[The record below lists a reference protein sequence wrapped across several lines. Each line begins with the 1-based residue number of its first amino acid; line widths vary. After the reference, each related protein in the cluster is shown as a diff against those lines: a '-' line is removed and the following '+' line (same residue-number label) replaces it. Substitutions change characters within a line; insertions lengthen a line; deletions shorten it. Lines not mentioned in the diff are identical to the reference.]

1 MRSSLLF
8 GRKIN
13 QTVSKPENFCCPFPY
28 LLEKMF
34 ERKDGVLLH
43 FHESLK
49 ESTLRIT
56 ALHVQ
61 SNKTIATDLF
71 LFAFDKL
78 FESIPELMN
87 PNRKNERYEWVGE
100 RMSFEWGCSPPVML
114 LTESVCSP
122 MVDLE
127 FAVSSSLPMGKM
139 NAYERQRFRDS
150 VMNAETKR
158 EQNIADRE
166 NARGQR
172 EITRIKL
179 LRFQNS
185 EKMKSEK
192 EEVERCTEALKS
204 AHCDRVAQQE
214 KAEKA
219 RADLQIKRNENIS
232 QKEKQR
238 VDRDAKWVQTVLE
251 SKREDKVTR
260 EQSIVEW
267 RKTRDDRISDS
278 RTEEAMFKE
287 RMRELQQRRQDAYD
301 QREIRWKVKE
311 GEYLKLRADKIKAIK
326 RKQIIMKEKKQA
338 MAYDLFSS
346 QPIPT

>member
-1 MRSSLLF
+1 MKPPERETCKTAFNFRAVISREKNLL
-8 GRKIN
+8 G
-13 QTVSKPENFCCPFPY
+13 E
-28 LLEKMF
+28 MF
-34 ERKDGVLLH
+34 ERNDGVLLH

-61 SNKTIATDLF
+61 SNTTFATILSVP
-71 LFAFDKL
+71 AFDKV
-78 FESIPELMN
+78 FDSIPELMN
-87 PNRKNERYEWVGE
+87 PNRKNERYKWVGE
-100 RMSFEWGCSPPVML
+100 RMSLDWGSSPPALL

-122 MVDLE
+122 MVELE
-127 FAVSSSLPMGKM
+127 FAESSSLPMGKM

-150 VMNAETKR
+150 VINTETKR
-158 EQNIADRE
+158 EKHIADRE
-166 NARGQR
+166 YARRQR

-179 LRFQNS
+179 LRSQNS
-185 EKMKSEK
+185 EKEKSEK
-192 EEVERCTEALKS
+192 EEVERCTEALKI
-204 AHCDRVAQQE
+204 ANCDRVAREE

-219 RADLQIKRNENIS
+219 RADLQIKRDENIN

-238 VDRDAKWVQTVLE
+238 VIREAKWVQTVRE

-260 EQSIVEW
+260 EQNIVEW
-267 RKTRDDRISDS
+267 RKTRDARISDS

-287 RMRELQQRRQDAYD
+287 RMRELQQQRQDAYD

-311 GEYLKLRADKIKAIK
+311 DEYLKLRADKIRAIK
-326 RKQIIMKEKKQA
+326 RKQKILKEKKQA